1 MSSMNVQ
8 EKVLR
13 NIFQDL
19 ISLKDFIT
27 ARRKESKYGGYNGGF
42 IRTQIAKT
50 VNLRITPQLVFEF
63 DDSIEYGMKIDSILK
78 EINANETNN

>member
-1 MSSMNVQ
+1 MNVQ

-42 IRTQIAKT
+42 IRTQ
-50 VNLRITPQLVFEF
+50 REF
-63 DDSIEYGMKIDSILK
+63 
-78 EINANETNN
+78 